1 MQDPRERADHEGC
14 LASANDE
21 DIAVLELVDLTVG
34 MADHSLR
41 VPRRRVNRS

>member
-1 MQDPRERADHEGC
+1 MQDPPERPDHEVC

-21 DIAVLELVDLTVG
+21 DIAVLELEDATVG

-41 VPRRRVNRS
+41 VPRRRANRS

>member
-1 MQDPRERADHEGC
+1 MQDPRERADHEAC

-21 DIAVLELVDLTVG
+21 DIAVLELEDLTVG

-41 VPRRRVNRS
+41 MPRRRASRS